1 MNENAGL
8 YTQELEYL
16 YASAPYQCLTLPWW
30 VRAPYEV
37 YYPRHRC
44 QLEPINCGEKVFA
57 SIMEDIDAAKKT
69 VEIITWGFDPG
80 MVLVRD
86 ANGHGIRYG
95 ELLERIATRANNPV
109 EVRLVVWHDQV
120 FSESVMHNMPGYYC
134 NLWAKLGSSSTQY
147 YSEEHQNFNVPWFK
161 KVLADDIPNLYL
173 HTRSVPMLNN
183 IFSLK
188 GEKLPELGWKGKAA
202 KAFPSHHQKMV
213 LIDYE
218 MPQRAVGYVMGH
230 NSITDFWDT
239 AQHRFR
245 DPRRERVFSADP
257 VEAWKQSEDYD
268 YAKIEN
274 FGRRPTEQELARKE
288 RAVQRF
294 IAQNSRCAKPFQDVS
309 MRVRGPILYDLNH
322 NFSDAWDASHAY
334 GSESRKPQVEANRGL
349 RARRA
354 EISVSAFRLHDGNHS
369 AQLLRTDPIKRH
381 KAIKECYANLTR
393 QMHHYMFIQTQYIQ
407 YEPWAEHLKACVQRL
422 RAGGSTKPVYIF
434 ILTSTPESTGM
445 DRPTYD
451 VASKL
456 GCSEQMTYE
465 HAEQLELAKQ
475 GKQRMPLSEDELKK
489 AGINVVMGSMW
500 TSASNPS
507 KASDYEE
514 IYIHAKVAIVDDAA
528 FTLGSANLNIRS
540 MAMDGELNV
549 LCDSKEVSYR
559 LRCELFNQVA
569 REEGPAMFGD
579 MGKTYKDWKT
589 LMNKNL
595 SNRAKRQPLVGFLF
609 PFEVSRKPAA
619 PVI

>member
-1 MNENAGL
+1 MNENASL
-8 YTQELEYL
+8 YTQDIEYL

-57 SIMEDIDAAKKT
+57 RIMEDIEAAQKS

-86 ANGHGIRYG
+86 ANGDGIRYG
-95 ELLERIATRANNPV
+95 ELLERIAKRANNPV

-134 NLWAKLGSSSTQY
+134 NLWAKLGSSSNQY
-147 YSEEHQNFNVPWFK
+147 YSEEHQDFNVSWFK
-161 KVLADDIPNLYL
+161 KVLADDIPSLYL

-183 IFSLK
+183 AFSLE
-188 GEKLPELGWKGKAA
+188 GEKLPELGLKGKAA

-218 MPQRAVGYVMGH
+218 TPQRAVGYVMGH

-257 VEAWKQSEDYD
+257 GEAWKQSVD
-268 YAKIEN
+268 YADCKIET
-274 FGRRPTEQELARKE
+274 FGRRPTEAELAKKA

-294 IAQNSRCAKPFQDVS
+294 LDQNSRRAKPFQDVS
-309 MRVRGPILYDLNH
+309 MRLRGPILYDLNH
-322 NFSDAWDASHAY
+322 NFSDAWEPSHAY

-349 RARRA
+349 LPRRA
-354 EISVSAFRLHDGNHS
+354 QIPLSAFRLPDGCHS

-393 QMHHYMFIQTQYIQ
+393 QMHHYMFIQNQYIQ
-407 YEPWAEHLKACVQRL
+407 YEPWAEHLKECVQRL
-422 RAGGSTKPVYIF
+422 RDAGSTKPVYVF
-434 ILTSTPESTGM
+434 ILTSTPESNGM
-445 DRPTYD
+445 DTQTYD

-456 GCSEQMTYE
+456 GCSKQMTYE
-465 HAEQLELAKQ
+465 HAEHVELAKQ
-475 GKQRMPLSEDELKK
+475 GKQRMPLTEEALKK

-569 REEGPAMFGD
+569 REEGPATFGD
-579 MGKTYKDWKT
+579 MGKTYRDWKT
-589 LMNKNL
+589 LMTKNL